1 MTVASRAVMMTVMT
15 DVRMMTVMTDV
26 RMMGMLDVEQEG
38 HTSHWH
44 STMATSSP
52 ARSSCHSYIGQN
64 EYVFPCVH
72 ILAVATVLHLHV
84 NILEVLELML
94 HAE

>member
-1 MTVASRAVMMTVMT
+1 MTVASRAVIMT
-15 DVRMMTVMTDV
+15 DMTEVRI
-26 RMMGMLDVEQEG
+26 MGMIDVEHEG
-38 HTSHWH
+38 HTSRWL
-44 STMATSSP
+44 STMVTSSP
-52 ARSSCHSYIGQN
+52 ELQDHHVIPIGQN

>member
-1 MTVASRAVMMTVMT
+1 MTVASRAVMMAVMT
-15 DVRMMTVMTDV
+15 EVR
-26 RMMGMLDVEQEG
+26 MLDV
-38 HTSHWH
+38 HTSHWL
-44 STMATSSP
+44 STMVTSSP
-52 ARSSCHSYIGQN
+52 ARSSCHSY

>member
-1 MTVASRAVMMTVMT
+1 MTVASRAVMMAVMT
-15 DVRMMTVMTDV
+15 EVRMIDMI
-26 RMMGMLDVEQEG
+26 DVEQ
-38 HTSHWH
+38 TP
-44 STMATSSP
+44 SP
-52 ARSSCHSYIGQN
+52 ANIIGQN